1 VSEQQV
7 GSTNISE
14 PFFFGSYERALD
26 DKGRFNVP
34 FRFRR
39 KDLGKEEE
47 PPRFVIFRDPDDIV
61 SLLTFDQYVHS
72 MQEIMAMEEDEE
84 RDDFLRWMADHS
96 QEIPMDSQGRV
107 AVPGAYL
114 ACIGVAKRLKVRG
127 MVNRMELTRPDGEV
141 DEAEASKRPPR
152 KYFKRFFK

>member
-1 VSEQQV
+1 MSESQA
-7 GSTNISE
+7 GSNSIQE

-39 KDLGKEEE
+39 KDLAKEEE

-61 SLLTFDQYVHS
+61 SLLTFDQYVRS
-72 MQEIMAMEEDEE
+72 MQEIMAMDEDEE

-107 AVPGAYL
+107 AVPGTYL
-114 ACIGVAKRLKVRG
+114 ECIGVTKRLKVRG

-141 DEAEASKRPPR
+141 DQTEAPKRPPR